1 MKNKLDHILETIE
14 TKYNPSI
21 LKNARN
27 YLEIEIGKVA
37 AKLGYHDLKKR
48 YAGVHA
54 VVPLKEAVQGMKVR
68 IDGRTFV
75 DYVQFESGIAIP
87 GYIASDS
94 QRLRQKYVPNDS
106 MILNFS

>member
-14 TKYNPSI
+14 TKYNHSI
-21 LKNARN
+21 SDTARN
-27 YLEIEIGKVA
+27 YLEIEIGKEA
-37 AKLGYHDLKKR
+37 AELGYHDLKAR
-48 YAGVHA
+48 YAGVNV
-54 VVPLKEAVQGMKVR
+54 VVPLKQAAQGMKVR

-94 QRLRQKYVPNDS
+94 QKHHQKYVPNDS
-106 MILNFS
+106 MILNFT